1 MPIYEY
7 QCLNCDNQFE
17 ALVFSSDETEPACSQ
32 CQSANVAKLMSAG
45 CILNS
50 GAAGTSS
57 DIGASAASGCMPA
70 GGG

>member
-7 QCLNCDNQFE
+7 QCQDCDNQFE

-32 CQSANVAKLMSAG
+32 CQSVNVVKLMSAG
-45 CILNS
+45 CLLNS
-50 GAAGTSS
+50 AAGASS
-57 DIGASAASGCMPA
+57 DVSASAASACRPA

>member
-7 QCLNCDNQFE
+7 QCPDCDNRFE
-17 ALVFSSDETEPACSQ
+17 ALVFSSDETEPVCTKCQ
-32 CQSANVAKLMSAG
+32 CANVVKLMSAG

-50 GAAGTSS
+50 GAGVSA
-57 DIGASAASGCMPA
+57 DFGASAASACAPA

>member
-50 GAAGTSS
+50 GAGASS
-57 DIGASAASGCMPA
+57 DIGTSAASGCMSA